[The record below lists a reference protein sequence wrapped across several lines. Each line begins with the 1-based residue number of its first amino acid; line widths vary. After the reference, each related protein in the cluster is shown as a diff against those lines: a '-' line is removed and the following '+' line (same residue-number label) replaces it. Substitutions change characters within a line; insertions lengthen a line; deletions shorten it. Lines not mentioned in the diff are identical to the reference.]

1 MNDKIG
7 VMKEIDSLGRL
18 VIPKEIRETFKLDKC
33 VEIIITKEGILLRN
47 PKCEIVEKN
56 ETEAK

>member
-7 VMKEIDSLGRL
+7 VMKEIDSLDRL

-33 VEIIITKEGILLRN
+33 VEIIITKEGI
-47 PKCEIVEKN
+47 PKYEIVEKN